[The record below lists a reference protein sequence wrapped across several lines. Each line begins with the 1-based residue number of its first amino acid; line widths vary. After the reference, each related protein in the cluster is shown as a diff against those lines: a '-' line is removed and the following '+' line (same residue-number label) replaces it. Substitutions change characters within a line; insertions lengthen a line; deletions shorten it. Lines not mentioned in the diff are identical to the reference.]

1 MKGHGRVIYALC
13 PANIPAER
21 AFAWAKGVLGQLQ
34 PEQVIVQTSLSV
46 GDCAIYTLSC
56 PSSSAFMMLTEQYFR
71 LLSSEGTTV
80 RKMLLRVS
88 LL

>member
-1 MKGHGRVIYALC
+1 MEGHGRVMYALC

-34 PEQVIVQTSLSV
+34 PELVIVQTSLSV
-46 GDCAIYTLSC
+46 GGCAIYALSY
-56 PSSSAFMMLTEQYFR
+56 PSSSAFMLLTGQYFR

-80 RKMLLRVS
+80 RRRLLRGS